1 MAEYNF
7 RAIEAKWQQFWEENS
22 IYLTKEDTSKPKYY
36 VLDMF
41 PYPSGAGLHVGHP
54 LGYIASDIIARYKR
68 AKGFCVLHPMG
79 FDSFGLPAEQYAIQ
93 TGQHPAITTQ
103 ENIKRYKEQ
112 LKNIG
117 FSYDWSREVQTSDP
131 KYYKWTQWIFMRL
144 FEAWYNK
151 TTDKAEHIS
160 TLIAEFEKNGNIQ
173 VQAACNEDT
182 PIFTAEQWKN
192 FSEQEKSTILL
203 KYRLTYLADAYV
215 NWCPALGTVL
225 ANDEVKDGVSERGGY
240 PVERKLM
247 RQWMMR
253 ITAYAE
259 RLLND
264 LETLDWSESIK
275 DIQRN
280 WIGKSVGAE
289 VTFYLTPNPLSK
301 GEGAMQKDSPKFHWQ
316 TTSPEKWKKLK
327 EFARNNRKNPTKA
340 ENILWQALRNRKLDD
355 KFRRQHAIE
364 GFIVDFVC
372 LEKKLVIEIDGN
384 VHLNTEQKEYDEIR
398 TAYLNYLGFTEIRF
412 TNDEVENNLEAVLHK
427 IKELLNSPL
436 LWRGTGGEVK
446 SPLSFG
452 EGAGGEVKSPLSF
465 GEGLGVRSITV
476 FTTRID
482 TIFGVTYLVLAP
494 ENELVAQITT
504 PEQKAEVE
512 AYVEKA
518 INRSERERMTD
529 AKSVSGVFTGA
540 YAINPFTNEQ
550 IPVWVSE
557 YVLAGYGTGA
567 VMGVPSSDDRDY
579 RFAKFFNLPI
589 IPVIEG
595 TENLENPTEKKY
607 GRMINS
613 GFLNGLD
620 TNEAIEKAIEF
631 AEANGFGKKK
641 VNYKMRDAVFSRQR
655 YWGEPVPV
663 YFKDGI
669 PYLIDEKDL
678 PLELPKIDKYLPT
691 ETGEP
696 PLGRAENWKYTPR
709 SFGEGQGGEVYDYE
723 LSTMPGWAGSSWY
736 WLRYMDA
743 CNDKEFVSKEKEQYW
758 KNVDLYIGGA
768 EHATGHLLYS
778 RFWNKVLYDL
788 GYISSPEP
796 FQKMINQGMIQG
808 RSNFVYKV
816 LYKEAQA
823 HKRIAEYL
831 LPMGFDANVLPGDM
845 QLDFIH
851 KEKNIAVEIRFQ
863 SIIKENWQ
871 SYLSK
876 YAEFMPEGCQV
887 LFVSVEEVFTNVE
900 EAVLRVKKALNN
912 EEFLQ
917 FPQNDYEL
925 PNLFVSYN
933 LREQYETIPLHVDV
947 NLVENDILDIDAFRK
962 WRPDLAD
969 AEFILEDGKYICGA
983 EVEKMS
989 KSKYNVVNP
998 DSVIERYGADTLRLY
1013 EMFLGPLEQF
1023 KPWNTNSIEGVH
1035 RFLRKLW
1042 RLFYN
1047 EKGEFVISEAEPTP
1061 KELKILHTAIKRVT
1075 EDIERFSFNT
1085 PVSSF
1090 MICVNELTDLKC
1102 NKRAI
1107 LEPLLV
1113 LLSPYVPHISEELW
1127 HLLGHK
1133 ESINFASYPTYEE
1146 KYLQEDTFSY
1156 PISINGKLRTNIEFA
1171 LDMPQEDMQKAVLE
1185 NEIVKKW
1192 LDGKPAKKIIIVPK
1206 KIVNVVV

>member
-182 PIFTAEQWKN
+182 PIFTAEQWTN

-280 WIGKSVGAE
+280 WIGKSIGAE
-289 VTFYLTPNPLSK
+289 VTFYL
-301 GEGAMQKDSPKFHWQ
+301 E
-316 TTSPEKWKKLK
+316 EK
-327 EFARNNRKNPTKA
+327 
-340 ENILWQALRNRKLDD
+340 Q
-355 KFRRQHAIE
+355 
-364 GFIVDFVC
+364 
-372 LEKKLVIEIDGN
+372 
-384 VHLNTEQKEYDEIR
+384 
-398 TAYLNYLGFTEIRF
+398 
-412 TNDEVENNLEAVLHK
+412 
-427 IKELLNSPL
+427 
-436 LWRGTGGEVK
+436 
-446 SPLSFG
+446 
-452 EGAGGEVKSPLSF
+452 
-465 GEGLGVRSITV
+465 GVRSITV

-529 AKSVSGVFTGA
+529 VKSVSGVFTGA

-550 IPVWVSE
+550 IPIWISE

-579 RFAKFFNLPI
+579 RFAKFFDLPI
-589 IPVIEG
+589 VPVIEG

-620 TNEAIEKAIEF
+620 TNEAIKKAIEF
-631 AEANGFGKKK
+631 AETNGFGKKK
-641 VNYKMRDAVFSRQR
+641 INYKMRDAVFSRQR

-696 PLGRAENWKYTPR
+696 PLGRAENWKYTPL

-723 LSTMPGWAGSSWY
+723 LNTMPGWAGSSWY

-743 CNDKEFVSKEKEQYW
+743 HNDREFVSREKEQYW

-831 LPMGFDANVLPGDM
+831 LPLGFEANVLPGDM

-900 EAVLRVKKALNN
+900 EAVARIKKALKN
-912 EEFLQ
+912 EDFLQ

-933 LREQYETIPLHVDV
+933 LREQYEIIPLHVDV

-962 WRPDLAD
+962 WRPDLTD
-969 AEFILEDGKYICGA
+969 AEFILEEGKYICGA

-989 KSKYNVVNP
+989 KSKHNIVNP
-998 DSVIERYGADTLRLY
+998 DNIVERYGADTLRLY

>member
-7 RAIEAKWQQFWEENS
+7 RAIEAKWQQYWDENK
-22 IYLTKEDTSKPKYY
+22 IYLTKEDTKKPKYY

-54 LGYIASDIIARYKR
+54 LGYIASDVIARYKR
-68 AKGFCVLHPMG
+68 AKGFNVLHPMG

-93 TGQHPAITTQ
+93 TGQHPALTTA

-112 LKNIG
+112 LKNMG

-131 KYYKWTQWIFMRL
+131 AYYKWTQWIFMRL
-144 FEAWYNK
+144 FDAWYNK

-160 TLIAEFEKNGNIQ
+160 TLIAQFEQSGNLQ
-173 VQAACNEDT
+173 VQASCDEDT
-182 PIFTAEQWKN
+182 PVFTAEQWKN
-192 FSEQEKSTILL
+192 FSEQERSNILL

-225 ANDEVKDGVSERGGY
+225 ANDEVKEGVSERGGY

-259 RLLND
+259 RLLKD
-264 LETLDWSESIK
+264 LDTLDWPESIK
-275 DIQRN
+275 EVQKN
-280 WIGKSVGAE
+280 WIGRSEGAE
-289 VTFYLTPNPLSK
+289 LVFPLH
-301 GEGAMQKDSPKFHWQ
+301 Q
-316 TTSPEKWKKLK
+316 
-327 EFARNNRKNPTKA
+327 
-340 ENILWQALRNRKLDD
+340 
-355 KFRRQHAIE
+355 
-364 GFIVDFVC
+364 
-372 LEKKLVIEIDGN
+372 
-384 VHLNTEQKEYDEIR
+384 
-398 TAYLNYLGFTEIRF
+398 
-412 TNDEVENNLEAVLHK
+412 
-427 IKELLNSPL
+427 NSL
-436 LWRGTGGEVK
+436 
-446 SPLSFG
+446 
-452 EGAGGEVKSPLSF
+452 
-465 GEGLGVRSITV
+465 SITV

-482 TIFGVTYLVLAP
+482 TVFGVTYLVLAP
-494 ENELVAQITT
+494 ENELVPQITT
-504 PEQKAEVE
+504 PKQKAEVE

-518 INRSERERMTD
+518 TNRSERDRMADVKT
-529 AKSVSGVFTGA
+529 VSGVFTGA

-550 IPVWVSE
+550 IPIWVAE

-589 IPVIEG
+589 VPVIEG
-595 TENLENPTEKKY
+595 TENLDDPTEKKY
-607 GRMINS
+607 GKMINS
-613 GFLNGLD
+613 GFLNGLE
-620 TNEAIEKAIEF
+620 TEEAIQKAIEF
-631 AEANGFGKKK
+631 AEEKGFGKRKI
-641 VNYKMRDAVFSRQR
+641 NYKMRDAVFSRQR

-663 YFKDGI
+663 YFKEGI

-678 PLELPKIDKYLPT
+678 PLQLPKVDKYLPT

-696 PLGRAENWKYTPR
+696 PLGRAENWKYKN
-709 SFGEGQGGEVYDYE
+709 QYDYE

-743 CNDKEFVSKEKEQYW
+743 HNEKEFVSKEKEQYW
-758 KNVDLYIGGA
+758 RNVDLYIGGA
-768 EHATGHLLYS
+768 EHGTGHLLYS
-778 RFWNKVLYDL
+778 RFWNKALFDL
-788 GYISSPEP
+788 GYVSSPEP

-816 LYKEAQA
+816 LYRETQA
-823 HKRIAEYL
+823 HKRISEYL
-831 LPMGFDANVLPGDM
+831 LSLGFETNVLPGDM
-845 QLDFIH
+845 QLDFVH
-851 KEKNIAVEIRFQ
+851 QEKKLAVEIRSQ

-871 SYLSK
+871 SYLNK
-876 YAEFMPEGCQV
+876 YAEFMPQGCQV
-887 LFVSVEEVFTNVE
+887 LFVSVEEIFANVE
-900 EAVLRVKKALNN
+900 EAVSRVKKALNN

-917 FPQNDYEL
+917 FPLNDYEL

-933 LREQYETIPLHVDV
+933 LRENYDFIALHVDV
-947 NLVENDILDIDAFRK
+947 NLVENDVLDIDAFRR
-962 WRPDLAD
+962 WRPELAN
-969 AEFILEDGKYICGA
+969 AEFILENGKYICGA

-998 DSVIERYGADTLRLY
+998 DHIVERYGADTLRLY

-1023 KPWNTNSIEGVH
+1023 KPWNTNGIEGTH
-1035 RFLRKLW
+1035 KFLRKLW
-1042 RLFYN
+1042 RLFHN
-1047 EKGEFVISEAEPTP
+1047 EKGDFCVSDAEPS
-1061 KELKILHTAIKRVT
+1061 KEELKILHTAIKRVT

-1102 NKRAI
+1102 NKKSI
-1107 LEPLLV
+1107 LEPFLV
-1113 LLSPYVPHISEELW
+1113 LLSPYAPHITEELW
-1127 HLLGHK
+1127 HLLGHQ
-1133 ESINFASYPTYEE
+1133 ESISLASYPLCEE

-1171 LDMPQEDMQKAVLE
+1171 LDMPKEDMEKAVLE
-1185 NEIVKKW
+1185 NEIVQKW
-1192 LDGKPAKKIIIVPK
+1192 LEGKPAKKIIIVPK